1 MVLAFS
7 ACTLHAHLMFPSLFI
22 LDRQKIQNIND
33 WRVSS
38 LLARRCAWDTDKNV
52 F

>member
-7 ACTLHAHLMFPSLFI
+7 ACTLHAHWMFPSLFI
-22 LDRQKIQNIND
+22 LDQEKIQNIND

-38 LLARRCAWDTDKNV
+38 LLAHRCALGTDKNV